1 MFSIK
6 KLKVLKLKL
15 YFNLFKVKVIGV
27 GDKLMYIIVDG
38 KEKQFVLF
46 GVVDKEDFIKVF
58 LYEVDK
64 LLLLKVGECVVLL
77 NYVYR
82 VDFYLII
89 VVIVVIR
96 VMKILVFVVLEDVK
110 LIVKVIVNFVL
121 VKIITIYDVKKSFIK
136 FLVLIK
142 G

>member
-1 MFSIK
+1 M
-6 KLKVLKLKL
+6 
-15 YFNLFKVKVIGV
+15 
-27 GDKLMYIIVDG
+27 
-38 KEKQFVLF
+38 
-46 GVVDKEDFIKVF
+46 F

-121 VKIITIYDVKKSFIK
+121 VKIIMIYDVKKSFIK
-136 FLVLIK
+136 FLVSIK
-142 G
+142 GRVISVCFNIFLILNLIF

>member
-1 MFSIK
+1 M
-6 KLKVLKLKL
+6 
-15 YFNLFKVKVIGV
+15 
-27 GDKLMYIIVDG
+27 
-38 KEKQFVLF
+38 
-46 GVVDKEDFIKVF
+46 F

-121 VKIITIYDVKKSFIK
+121 VKIIMIYDVKKSFIK

>member
-1 MFSIK
+1 M
-6 KLKVLKLKL
+6 
-15 YFNLFKVKVIGV
+15 
-27 GDKLMYIIVDG
+27 
-38 KEKQFVLF
+38 
-46 GVVDKEDFIKVF
+46 F

>member
-1 MFSIK
+1 M
-6 KLKVLKLKL
+6 
-15 YFNLFKVKVIGV
+15 
-27 GDKLMYIIVDG
+27 
-38 KEKQFVLF
+38 
-46 GVVDKEDFIKVF
+46 F

-96 VMKILVFVVLEDVK
+96 VMKILVFVVLEDVE

-121 VKIITIYDVKKSFIK
+121 VKIIMIYDVKKSFIK